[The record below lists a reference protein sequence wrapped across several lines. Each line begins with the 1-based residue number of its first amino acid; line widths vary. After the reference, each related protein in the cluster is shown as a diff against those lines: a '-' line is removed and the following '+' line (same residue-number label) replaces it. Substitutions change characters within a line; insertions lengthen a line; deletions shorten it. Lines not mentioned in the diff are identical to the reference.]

1 MKINKYIV
9 PLLFCTA
16 GVLQGCNDFLD
27 TKPSESYSE
36 ELVWS
41 SRSTAEAF
49 ILQTYN
55 NVIPKYTDFK
65 TEDCL
70 TTNSVYVYQGSP
82 NAVRELVDRGWDF
95 GFGDFGTVRRCNLI
109 IEKVAASPIDE
120 KSKTELI
127 AEGKMLRAMTY
138 YYQAKHTGRVIWVD
152 RVLTEED
159 DFNLGLTSTI
169 KESYDYILKDL
180 DDAIAGSLSDGSR
193 LYGRE
198 SLVPTSHR
206 CSGRHSRLYIG
217 QQLRRHVQS
226 GRSVFFSGNHS
237 GKIPQQG

>member
-65 TEDCL
+65 TEL
-70 TTNSVYVYQGSP
+70 
-82 NAVRELVDRGWDF
+82 
-95 GFGDFGTVRRCNLI
+95 
-109 IEKVAASPIDE
+109 
-120 KSKTELI
+120 
-127 AEGKMLRAMTY
+127 
-138 YYQAKHTGRVIWVD
+138 
-152 RVLTEED
+152 
-159 DFNLGLTSTI
+159 
-169 KESYDYILKDL
+169 
-180 DDAIAGSLSDGSR
+180 
-193 LYGRE
+193 
-198 SLVPTSHR
+198 
-206 CSGRHSRLYIG
+206 
-217 QQLRRHVQS
+217 
-226 GRSVFFSGNHS
+226 
-237 GKIPQQG
+237 

>member
-55 NVIPKYTDFK
+55 DVIPKYTDFK

-159 DFNLGLTSTI
+159 DFNLKLTSTI

-180 DDAIAGSLSDGSR
+180 DDAIAGLPTESR
-193 LYGRE
+193 P
-198 SLVPTSHR
+198 V
-206 CSGRHSRLYIG
+206 
-217 QQLRRHVQS
+217 V
-226 GRSVFFSGNHS
+226 
-237 GKIPQQG
+237 